1 LSYNLGMSEWSR
13 KTIGKVRIE
22 KLLGR
27 GGTAEVYLGW
37 HLTLERP
44 VAVKVLHSY
53 IEEEPLLLDR
63 FQREARVV
71 AGLRHSN
78 IVQIF
83 DFDTA
88 DGHPYIVMEYL
99 KGPTLAAYLR
109 NLHHR
114 KKRLPVDQV
123 ARVLNELSTALDY
136 AHRHS
141 VIHRDIKP
149 GNIMLHSNTEDIPLD
164 GPLTGDVEVV
174 ITDFGLVRIMN
185 ATNQTTAGNVSGTP
199 AYMSPEQA
207 RGDPTDHRT
216 DIYSLSVVLYEM
228 VAGHLP
234 FEGDSTLVVLHQQIH
249 TPPPPIPGVSPRVQK
264 VMDRAL
270 QKNPDDRY
278 QTARELAI
286 DYYRALG
293 LTRQHELHRELDPAG
308 GRVAAEPPVEAPVSR
323 QPEPAL
329 AEPEPPPTP
338 ETGQEPRPEREPSQ
352 MPEPKPV
359 RGRSR
364 LPILLFSAIGIAVL
378 GAAAYFFFSRERNLT
393 QSTATVAPTVALT
406 ETPVLASPPTS
417 APASTAPNPSFLAG
431 EFRDDFDGQLAQG
444 WTLLAED
451 PSRWSLT
458 EVPGWLQILASD
470 ASFDGP
476 SFPTNVLLRDA
487 PAGDFEVTTSLRFAP
502 TSNFQVA
509 GLVVFQDK
517 ANVLQY
523 GRGFCDLPDLCSG
536 AGIYFDN
543 IENGSITGSSPR
555 ISLDAPLVFL
565 RLRRVGTTYT
575 ASYSTDGVNWTLLG
589 EHVRTFSQARVGL
602 IAAQAAEQI
611 PAEFDHFI
619 LKSLTE

>member
-1 LSYNLGMSEWSR
+1 MSEWSK
-13 KTIGKVRIE
+13 KTTGKVRIE

-114 KKRLPVDQV
+114 KKRLPADQV

-249 TPPPPIPGVSPRVQK
+249 TPPPPIPGVSPRVQE

-308 GRVAAEPPVEAPVSR
+308 GSVAAEPPVSR

-329 AEPEPPPTP
+329 AEPQPSPTP
-338 ETGQEPRPEREPSQ
+338 VTSQEPRPEREPSQ
-352 MPEPKPV
+352 TPEPKPV
-359 RGRSR
+359 RGGSR
-364 LPILLFSAIGIAVL
+364 LPVLLFSAIGIAIL

-393 QSTATVAPTVALT
+393 QATATVAPTVALT
-406 ETPVLASPPTS
+406 ATPVLASSPTS
-417 APASTAPNPSFLAG
+417 APTSTAPNPPFLAG
-431 EFRDDFDGQLAQG
+431 EFRDDFDGQLAEG
-444 WTLLAED
+444 WTWLAED

-509 GLVVFQDK
+509 GLLLFQDK

-555 ISLDAPLVFL
+555 ISLDRPLVFL
-565 RLRRVGTTYT
+565 RLRGVGTTYT
-575 ASYSTDGVNWTLLG
+575 AYYSTDGVNWTLLG

-611 PAEFDHFI
+611 PAEFDYFI
-619 LKSLTE
+619 LKSMTE